1 MIARSTSR
9 TRVNYRALADFRYE
23 IRRFLRRSEDAAR
36 REGLEPQHHQ
46 LLLALKGMPSDAEP
60 TISTLAERL
69 QINHNSAVG
78 LVDRLERRGLVS
90 RRRDETDQRR
100 VLIDLTPSGEAIL
113 HRLSLFHQ
121 DELRSRAGALV
132 SALVAVIRA
141 ARVRT

>member
-100 VLIDLTPSGEAIL
+100 VLIDLTTSGEALL

-141 ARVRT
+141 ARVRA

>member
-141 ARVRT
+141 ARVRA

>member
-46 LLLALKGMPSDAEP
+46 LLLALKGLPSDAEP

-100 VLIDLTPSGEAIL
+100 VLIDLTTAGEALL

>member
-46 LLLALKGMPSDAEP
+46 LLLALKGLPSDAEP

>member
-1 MIARSTSR
+1 
-9 TRVNYRALADFRYE
+9 
-23 IRRFLRRSEDAAR
+23 
-36 REGLEPQHHQ
+36 HQ
-46 LLLALKGMPSDAEP
+46 LLLALKGLPPDAEP

-69 QINHNSAVG
+69 QIHHNSAVG
-78 LVDRLERRGLVS
+78 LVDRLVRRRLVT
-90 RRRDETDQRR
+90 RRRDESDQRR